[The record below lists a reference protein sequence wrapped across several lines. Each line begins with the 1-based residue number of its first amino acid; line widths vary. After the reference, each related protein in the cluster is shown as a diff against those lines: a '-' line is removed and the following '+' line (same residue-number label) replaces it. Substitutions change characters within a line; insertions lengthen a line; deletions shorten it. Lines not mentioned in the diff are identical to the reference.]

1 LLGRVPERAAIT
13 GVIDAA
19 RAGHCGVLVIRGE
32 PGIGKTALLEYAI
45 ESGAGLSI
53 ARITGVESEMQL
65 AFAGLHQ
72 LCAPML
78 NRVDHLP
85 GPQRDALGV
94 AFGVMAGA
102 APNRFLVSLA
112 ALSLLSEAA
121 AEQPLLC
128 VVDDAQWLDQTSA
141 QVLGFVARRLL
152 AEPIA
157 LLIATREPGDELTGL
172 PELVVP
178 GLDEGATREL
188 LRSVV
193 MAPVDERIRARLV
206 AETRGNP
213 LALLELPRGLI
224 SAEQPGLLG
233 MVDEPGQLSERI
245 EGNFRERLEALPDDT
260 QQLLVVAA
268 AEPTGDPLLL
278 WRAAG
283 RLGIPVEAAV
293 AAEAAGLVA
302 ITDRVTFRHPL
313 VRSAA
318 YRAASPEA
326 RQAVHG
332 ALADVTDPELD
343 PDRRAW
349 HRAGSA
355 SGPDDEVAA
364 DLERSAGRAHAR
376 GGCAAA
382 AAFLQRSASLTLDPR
397 QRVERSLAAA
407 YAAYQSGSS
416 DLAPGL
422 IEAAE
427 AGPLNDLQRARLDLL
442 RARIAFQSD
451 RGRAAAPLLLNAARQ
466 FERLDLR
473 LARDTYLEA
482 MSAAIFASRLA
493 ADVGPREVADAARAV
508 PSPQPPRAPDLL
520 LDGMTLLITEGYP
533 AAAGSLKSALKAFRE
548 EHISEDEGL
557 TWLWQACGAAGLV
570 WDYDSWDELSA
581 RLVDLASEAG
591 AIMALPIALSTRAG
605 VNMLAGNIATCASLV
620 TEVQSVTEATRSS
633 IAPYAELGLAVFQGR
648 ADEAFQIVA
657 AATKDVERRGEG
669 EGLSF
674 IQWAVA
680 VLCNSLGRYEEALQ
694 AAQEARKDFSAIWF
708 SNWAVAE
715 LIEAAT
721 RSDEPELAAT
731 ALQRLSE
738 DTRASGTDWAL
749 GIGARSRALVKD
761 GADAEASYCE
771 AVDRLSRT
779 PLRSELGRAH
789 LLYGE
794 WLRRRQRR
802 RDARDE
808 LHAARAIFESVGAA
822 SFAERALTEL
832 RATGEHVRKR
842 TVDTGTALTAQE
854 ALIARLASDGASN
867 PQIAAQ
873 LYISPATVAYHLRKV
888 FAKLDVSSRRQLARS
903 VPRAT

>member
-13 GVIDAA
+13 GVLDAA

-128 VVDDAQWLDQTSA
+128 AVDDAQWLDQTSA

-157 LLIATREPGDELTGL
+157 LLIATREPADELTGL

-283 RLGIPVEAAV
+283 RLGIPVEASV
-293 AAEAAGLVA
+293 AAEAAGMVA

-332 ALADVTDPELD
+332 ALADVTDPEMD

-397 QRVERSLAAA
+397 HRVERSLAAA

-520 LDGMTLLITEGYP
+520 LDGMTLLITDGYP

-605 VNMLAGNIATCASLV
+605 VHMLAGDIASCASLV
-620 TEVQSVTEATRSS
+620 AEVQSVTEATRSS

-694 AAQEARKDFSAIWF
+694 AAQEAGKDFSAIWF

-721 RSDEPELAAT
+721 RSDEPELAAS
-731 ALQRLSE
+731 ALRRLSE

-761 GADAEASYCE
+761 GADAEASYRE

-779 PLRSELGRAH
+779 PLRTELGRAH

-802 RDARDE
+802 RDAREE
-808 LHAARAIFESVGAA
+808 LHAAHAIFESVSAA

-903 VPRAT
+903 VPRGT

>member
-1 LLGRVPERAAIT
+1 MSARVALDLAVGAAGTGVPVGAVKLLGRVPERAAIT

-581 RLVDLASEAG
+581 RQVTLVREAG
-591 AIMALPIALSTRAG
+591 ALTALPGCR
-605 VNMLAGNIATCASLV
+605 
-620 TEVQSVTEATRSS
+620 
-633 IAPYAELGLAVFQGR
+633 
-648 ADEAFQIVA
+648 
-657 AATKDVERRGEG
+657 
-669 EGLSF
+669 
-674 IQWAVA
+674 
-680 VLCNSLGRYEEALQ
+680 
-694 AAQEARKDFSAIWF
+694 
-708 SNWAVAE
+708 
-715 LIEAAT
+715 
-721 RSDEPELAAT
+721 
-731 ALQRLSE
+731 
-738 DTRASGTDWAL
+738 
-749 GIGARSRALVKD
+749 
-761 GADAEASYCE
+761 
-771 AVDRLSRT
+771 
-779 PLRSELGRAH
+779 
-789 LLYGE
+789 
-794 WLRRRQRR
+794 
-802 RDARDE
+802 
-808 LHAARAIFESVGAA
+808 IF
-822 SFAERALTEL
+822 
-832 RATGEHVRKR
+832 
-842 TVDTGTALTAQE
+842 
-854 ALIARLASDGASN
+854 
-867 PQIAAQ
+867 
-873 LYISPATVAYHLRKV
+873 
-888 FAKLDVSSRRQLARS
+888 
-903 VPRAT
+903 